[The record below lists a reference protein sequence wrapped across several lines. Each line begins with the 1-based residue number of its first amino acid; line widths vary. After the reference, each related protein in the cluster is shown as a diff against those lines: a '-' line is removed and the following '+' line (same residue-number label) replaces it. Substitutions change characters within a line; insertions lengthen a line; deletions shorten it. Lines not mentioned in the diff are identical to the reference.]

1 MNTLEGV
8 LLHTHYKNLLATED
22 KKYAWKVLHEFFEA
36 FDEEGPQETLWF
48 MLAAAMKLDSEDV
61 DGKERGNLIFFYEY
75 SMALFKAAYVIYR
88 HHYEKKAK
96 KNTNDANKE
105 IETNDE

>member
-8 LLHTHYKNLLATED
+8 LLYTHYKNLLETED

-48 MLAAAMKLDSEDV
+48 MLAAVMKLESEDV
-61 DGKERGNLIFFYEY
+61 DGKERGNIIFFYEY
-75 SMALFKAAYVIYR
+75 SVALFKAAYVLYK
-88 HHYEKKAK
+88 HHYEKKSA
-96 KNTNDANKE
+96 NDSNKE
-105 IETNDE
+105 IERNNDQ